1 MDNHLLD
8 IAKKICS
15 DRKCLLARALS
26 ARIPGCQSRSY
37 PLLSESSNHGLEV
50 FDGGHA
56 AFLEDPDRFEPALRR
71 FLLQGCETDFVPG
84 N

>member
-1 MDNHLLD
+1 MDSHVLD
-8 IAKKICS
+8 IAKKSAATGSVCWHGPY
-15 DRKCLLARALS
+15 LRAS
-26 ARIPGCQSRSY
+26 RCQSRSY
-37 PLLSESSNHGLEV
+37 PLLSESSNHCLEV

-71 FLLQGCETDFVPG
+71 FLFQGCQTDFVPG